1 MFQTITE
8 ALRGNA
14 ELFRAYPVAYTIGLT
29 LVVTVIYLKWHFIG
43 KAQQK
48 ALRDNF
54 AGWTQDGEVSSGGV
68 LILRPLKLRKA
79 SVFGILF
86 FGGGAWFMGMVA
98 EPKPGELAKHW
109 MTVVLFTGF
118 AGLSLWMFAMSFD
131 RILFDGV
138 KIART
143 SWLARPFVAEMDTLE
158 RVTPLSKTIAGGVR
172 LHFADGCQLRIRAR
186 NSGYR
191 QLLEALSER
200 DLKLRIM
207 LSALARQSNGGR

>member
-1 MFQTITE
+1 VFQTITE

-14 ELFRAYPVAYTIGLT
+14 ELLRSYPVAYTIGLT
-29 LVVTVIYLKWHFIG
+29 LVVTLVYLKWHVIG

-54 AGWTQDGEVSSGGV
+54 AGWVQDGEVSSGGV
-68 LILRPLKLRKA
+68 LILRPLNMRRIG
-79 SVFGILF
+79 VFGILF

-98 EPKPGELAKHW
+98 EPKPDALAKHW
-109 MTVVLFTGF
+109 MTVVSLTGF
-118 AGLSLWMFAMSFD
+118 AGLSLWVFAMSFD

-143 SWLARPFVAEMDTLE
+143 SWLARPFVAEMSTLE
-158 RVTPLSKTIAGGVR
+158 RITPLSKTIAGGVR
-172 LHFADGCQLRIRAR
+172 LHFADGRHLRLRAR

-200 DLKLRIM
+200 DLKLKIM
-207 LSALARQSNGGR
+207 LSALARQGNGGR